1 MSENEVPAGGA
12 GPARPRPAE
21 RFAAPV
27 HQLDL
32 AALAAGLRAE
42 SAPTRHGHRQMTI
55 WQYPPVT
62 VLLFAFEPGGVL
74 ADHQAHGAVTIHL
87 IEGLVTVRAAEQT
100 YELTPAMLVTLAPD
114 VQHSVT
120 ATQAS
125 TLLLTVALVPSAA

>member
-1 MSENEVPAGGA
+1 MSENETHEEGT

-27 HQLDL
+27 HRLDL
-32 AALAAGLRAE
+32 SALAAGLRAE

-55 WQYPPVT
+55 WHNPPVT

-87 IEGLVTVRAAEQT
+87 IEGAVTVQAAAQT
-100 YELTPAMLVTLAPD
+100 YELTPATLVTLAPD
-114 VQHSVT
+114 VPHSVT

-125 TLLLTVALVPSAA
+125 TLLVMVALVPNAA